1 MLYSCLKVQLEFSL
15 SNLLIINLSF
25 ALLYSI
31 IAIGLRFLK
40 ELLLKFETV
49 AIHQYEG
56 IFDQGLLYAMV

>member
-1 MLYSCLKVQLEFSL
+1 M

-56 IFDQGLLYAMV
+56 ILDQGLLYAMV

>member
-1 MLYSCLKVQLEFSL
+1 M